1 MTMADP
7 TTHPESDAP
16 LADRPFL
23 PPRAVDDPAAC
34 TFNHT
39 IDLPG
44 HGTMAG
50 AWDLRSGLDAYL
62 GHVAVAD
69 KRVLDF
75 GATSGFLG
83 FAMEARGAEVVSYDF
98 TGDACWEMVP
108 YPDFERA
115 VIAPEIR
122 NHLRR
127 FEDAFWFSHAALGS
141 RARRAGGSLYA
152 VPEAIGPVDVAVL
165 GNALARLRDPF
176 RALHGALRLTRE
188 TVVVTEM
195 LPKSLQWLR
204 YLPRSLGLPLFLLP
218 RSDQRIRFDT
228 WWTIAPT
235 TMQEFLAI
243 LGFGESTVTYH
254 RPTLL
259 GQKRLCYTVVAR
271 RTEPTNP
278 EL

>member
-1 MTMADP
+1 MP
-7 TTHPESDAP
+7 
-16 LADRPFL
+16 DR
-23 PPRAVDDPAAC
+23 DPAGAGPSEDLHV
-34 TFNHT
+34 THT

-44 HGTMAG
+44 HGTLHG
-50 AWDLRSGLDAYL
+50 EIDLRGDFSALLDGVPL
-62 GHVAVAD
+62 GGR
-69 KRVLDF
+69 RVLDV
-75 GATSGFLG
+75 AALSGFTS
-83 FAMEARGAEVVSYDF
+83 FALEARGAEVVSYDF
-98 TGDACWEMVP
+98 SGAACWEMVP

-127 FEDAFWFSHAALGS
+127 FENAFWFSHAALGS
-141 RARRAGGSLYA
+141 RARRAGGALYD

-195 LPKSLQWLR
+195 LPKSLQFLR
-204 YLPRSLGLPLFLLP
+204 YWPRSLGLPLFLLP
-218 RSDQRIRFDT
+218 RSSQRIRFDT
-228 WWTIAPT
+228 WWTIAPG
-235 TMQEFLAI
+235 TMQELLAI
-243 LGFGESTVTYH
+243 LGFGESAVTYH
-254 RPTLL
+254 RPPLL

>member
-7 TTHPESDAP
+7 TAHPETDAP
-16 LADRPFL
+16 YPAPYLA
-23 PPRAVDDPAAC
+23 PRAIDDPAAC

-44 HGTMAG
+44 HGTVAG
-50 AWDLRSGLDAYL
+50 AWDLRAGLDDYL
-62 GHVAVAD
+62 GHVAVAG

-83 FAMEARGAEVVSYDF
+83 FALEARGAEVVSYDF
-98 TGDACWEMVP
+98 AGEACWEMVP

-127 FEDAFWFSHAALGS
+127 FENAYWYSHAALGS
-141 RARRAGGSLYA
+141 RSRRAGGSLYE
-152 VPEAIGPVDVAVL
+152 VPEAIGPVDIAVL

-176 RALHGALRLTRE
+176 RALHGTLRLTRE

-195 LPKSLQWLR
+195 LPKSLQFLR

-218 RSDQRIRFDT
+218 RTDQRIRFDA

-243 LGFGESTVTYH
+243 LGFGESAVTYH
-254 RPTLL
+254 RQSLL